1 MGYSRSRSACLGVA
15 AIAAAGCAARVALP
29 NPPAAN
35 LPGTET
41 CIFTA
46 NLFDWVVLDDTTLI
60 VYAPSRKDPYL
71 VKLFAPVIDLDY
83 HQTLGFEDTAHS
95 GELCRGDDLIARGSS
110 PRRMGISAVRSL
122 SPQQAK
128 DLRAAAKH

>member
-1 MGYSRSRSACLGVA
+1 MGYWRRRSALLSA
-15 AIAAAGCAARVALP
+15 AAVVAAGCAARMAP
-29 NPPAAN
+29 SNPPGAS

-41 CIFTA
+41 CIFSA
-46 NLFDWVVLDDTTLI
+46 SLIDWVVLDDTTLI
-60 VYAPSRKDPYL
+60 VYAPSRNDPYL

-83 HQTLGFEDTAHS
+83 RQTLGFEDTAHS

-110 PRRMGISAVRSL
+110 PRRMAIAAVRAL
-122 SPQQAK
+122 SAQQAK